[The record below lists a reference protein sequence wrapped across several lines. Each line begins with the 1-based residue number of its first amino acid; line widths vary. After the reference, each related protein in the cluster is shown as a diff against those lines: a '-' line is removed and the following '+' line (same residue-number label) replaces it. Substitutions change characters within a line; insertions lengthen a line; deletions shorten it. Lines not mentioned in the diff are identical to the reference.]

1 MIWDATYGQL
11 RGEDAFYEMLVLDEG
26 EFTLDP
32 SIRPAERVIN
42 MSSEGLLLEGMRR
55 LDEGR

>member
-1 MIWDATYGQL
+1 MVWDAAYGQL
-11 RGEDAFYEMLVLDEG
+11 RGEDAFYAMLALDEG

-32 SIRPAERVIN
+32 SVKPAERVIN